1 MSIFTIQKKYDMVEI
16 CFGVGSFT
24 KTVVWGGTSVGKFL
38 TCGGHMHSSSNYTL
52 IKEMYG
58 LGLKSI
64 MAYIVV

>member
-24 KTVVWGGTSVGKFL
+24 KIVVWGVYLGKFL
-38 TCGGHMHSSSNYTL
+38 TCGGHLHLPSNYTL
-52 IKEMYG
+52 IREMIV

-64 MAYIVV
+64 MAFIVV